1 MNNSNKFQLKIP
13 EVLTP
18 AKIEQTLK
26 TSLIGR
32 EFKHFLQLDSTNDE
46 TQKLASQGEREGLV
60 VISEVQLGGKGRL
73 GRQWFSPSGGIWLS
87 ILLRPKVNPAHASK
101 LTLMTG
107 VAVAQTIRATTGLS
121 VKLKWPNDVLI
132 NDKKVSGIL
141 TELNASANKIEFVV
155 VGIGINANIDSRA
168 IPYEL
173 RDIAT
178 SLQIELGR
186 EISRV
191 EFVSKLLANFEKLYF
206 KYTKQ
211 NFGTILQTWGELSDT
226 IHRYVKVVTE
236 TEVVEG
242 KAVELG
248 TNGELIIETETG
260 AKKSVIAG
268 DCIYL
273 R

>member
-1 MNNSNKFQLKIP
+1 
-13 EVLTP
+13 
-18 AKIEQTLK
+18 
-26 TSLIGR
+26 
-32 EFKHFLQLDSTNDE
+32 
-46 TQKLASQGEREGLV
+46 
-60 VISEVQLGGKGRL
+60 
-73 GRQWFSPSGGIWLS
+73 
-87 ILLRPKVNPAHASK
+87 
-101 LTLMTG
+101 MTG

-132 NDKKVSGIL
+132 NDKKVCGIL
-141 TELNASANKIEFVV
+141 TELNTSANKIEFVV

-191 EFVSKLLANFEKLYF
+191 EFVSKLLANFENLYF

-211 NFGTILQTWGELSDT
+211 NFSTILQTWGELSDT
-226 IHRYVKVVTE
+226 IHRYVKVVTD
-236 TEVVEG
+236 TEVIEG

-248 TNGELIIETETG
+248 ANGELIIETETG